1 MSPVTNDR
9 REAVTAEAQLNL
21 SDAASMAT
29 SIHGSLILAE
39 ILRACR
45 RLLQEHFSLGRLS
58 IVMYRGNEST
68 ATLYSLDEAGDAP
81 LIGPK
86 VIALEN
92 SRLKRCILDH
102 EPLVVALNNGATED
116 AVEKRHLL
124 NGRAGAMLYSPLM
137 LRGRFKG
144 VLVLSLPKEDHLD
157 PERSTL
163 LSYMTDHLALA
174 IENSDMHYL
183 EVRRGRVLSMVSE
196 IAKQAVVVD
205 DLAVFLRAAAELIR
219 ISLDYL
225 EVQIWT
231 TGQGQEGLVR
241 AAFACRTEGA
251 ASPDLPDMVE
261 DCARSNRI
269 LCNNNLDAN
278 SDVESGS
285 ELTMPIRL
293 RGRLL
298 GVLFLKSDRLD
309 AFPAEDLGTIEGIAS
324 LIASAYDNLRAL
336 EHVQESNEYMHSIL
350 ESAKNLAVL
359 AADTMGYVRTSSVG
373 AEPIFRLSR
382 SQIVGKDI
390 LTLFSDPRFRREL
403 AAYITNVEK
412 STLERIKLSQQGG
425 DTRLYLNAFLQRVF
439 DPGKRPLGFLCIV
452 QDVTENVRLQQRLE
466 ALSITD
472 ELTGL
477 FNRRRFF
484 SAISSEM
491 ERCHRFKRSISLCF
505 FDLDRFKE
513 YNDTHG
519 HLRGDQALKE
529 AAQLALGLVRSSVD
543 TCYRYGGDEFT
554 IIMPETTID
563 TAHAVAERIREQLCR
578 HFQSEITAS
587 IGIASSVEALEA
599 EFLVEKADQ
608 AMYSAKSLGGNRTI
622 LAE

>member
-1 MSPVTNDR
+1 MSTGTKER
-9 REAVTAEAQLNL
+9 RDVQAAAGSLTLT
-21 SDAASMAT
+21 DAASMAT
-29 SIHGSLILAE
+29 SIHGSLILAD

-45 RLLQEHFSLGRLS
+45 RLLREHFSLGRLS
-58 IVMYRGNEST
+58 IVKYRGNEST

-102 EPLVVALNNGATED
+102 QQRVVRLNDGSAQD
-116 AVEKRHLL
+116 AIEKRHLL
-124 NGRAGAMLYSPLM
+124 DGSAGSVLYSPLM

-144 VLVLSLPKEDHLD
+144 VLVLSLPKESRLD
-157 PERSTL
+157 PEHVGL

-196 IAKQAVVVD
+196 IAKQAVLVD
-205 DLAVFLRAAAELIR
+205 DLAAFLGAAAELIR

-231 TGQGQEGLVR
+231 GGHGQECLTR
-241 AAFACRTEGA
+241 AAFACRTA
-251 ASPDLPDMVE
+251 AAVDPGLPPMVE
-261 DCARSNRI
+261 DCARRNRI
-269 LCNNNLDAN
+269 LCNNNLDAKP
-278 SDVESGS
+278 DIESGS

-309 AFPAEDLGTIEGIAS
+309 AFPAEDLDTIEGIAS
-324 LIASAYDNLRAL
+324 LIASACDNLRSL
-336 EHVQESNEYMHSIL
+336 EHVQESNEYMHAIL
-350 ESAKNLAVL
+350 ESAKKLAVL
-359 AADTMGYVRTSSVG
+359 SSDTMGYVRTSSIG

-382 SQIVGKDI
+382 SEIVGKDI
-390 LTLFSDPRFRREL
+390 LTLFTDPRFRREL
-403 AAYITNVEK
+403 AAYITNIEK

-425 DTRLYLNAFLQRVF
+425 DSILYLNASLQRVF
-439 DPGKRPLGFLCIV
+439 DPEKRPLGFLCIV
-452 QDVTENVRLQQRLE
+452 QDVTENVLLEQRLE

-484 SAISSEM
+484 TAISNEM
-491 ERCHRFKRSISLCF
+491 ERCHRFRRSISLCF

-513 YNDTHG
+513 FNDTHG
-519 HLRGDQALKE
+519 HLKGDQALKE
-529 AAQLALGLVRSSVD
+529 AAQMTLGLVRSSVD

-563 TAHAVAERIREQLCR
+563 KAHAVAERIREQLSR

-599 EFLVEKADQ
+599 EYLVEKADQ